1 MSKQTIKILLR
12 TAVSVSLLAWL
23 ACTIDWYQLAA
34 SLRIV
39 RLEWIMGALG
49 WIIISIVISTYK
61 WQGVLTAQG
70 LDLSWRELWKA
81 YWVGQFFN
89 NFLPSSIGG
98 DAMRIIWVK
107 DLSGDAAGAA
117 ASVIVERILAT
128 VGLAVTGL
136 LGGLLVWHSDYR
148 VMAVFMVLIL
158 FCGVLMLV
166 ITRGRLPAWMEKRPG
181 RILDFFKAL
190 QAHGS
195 RIDGRWSSILG
206 VTLLSVAFQVA
217 VVGVNC
223 CIFQAL
229 NIRTV
234 GILDVLYIIP
244 LASVAAML
252 PLGINGYGLR
262 EGAYV
267 ALLALYSVPRG
278 TAFAA
283 SLLFAFLVSL
293 CSLYGAW
300 IWLTQRS
307 KEVISD
313 VGYHGR

>member
-23 ACTIDWYQLAA
+23 ACTIDWSQLAA

-39 RLEWIMGALG
+39 RLEWIMGAIA

-61 WQGVLTAQG
+61 WQGILKAQG
-70 LDLSWRELWKA
+70 LDLPWCELWRA
-81 YWVGQFFN
+81 YWIGQFFN

-98 DAMRIIWVK
+98 DAMRIVRVRE
-107 DLSGDAAGAA
+107 LSGDTPGAA
-117 ASVIVERILAT
+117 ASVIIERILAT

-136 LGGLLVWHSDYR
+136 IGGLLVLHPDYR
-148 VMAVFMVLIL
+148 VMSIFAALIL
-158 FCGVLMLV
+158 FCVVLMLV

-181 RILDFFKAL
+181 RLLDFCEGL

-195 RIDGRWSSILG
+195 RLNGQWHTIIG
-206 VTLLSVAFQVA
+206 VTVLSVAFQVA

-234 GILDVLYIIP
+234 GAWEALYIVP

-252 PLGINGYGLR
+252 PFGINGYGLR

-267 ALLALYSVPRG
+267 ALLALYAVPRG

-283 SLLFAFLVSL
+283 SLIFAFLVSL

-313 VGYHGR
+313 V